1 MFFQTLIKHH
11 NLRFDPARFLKFL
24 VLHHILYSH
33 FSNPTCIQRSLF
45 EATDQESFKQDTN
58 LMQVIDGL
66 NSYQTQIYYAS
77 QYPAGSSPIQKKMV
91 SPKYTTNWWDLPTT
105 K

>member
-1 MFFQTLIKHH
+1 MGANRSLNTIFRSGYPYAK
-11 NLRFDPARFLKFL
+11 AG
-24 VLHHILYSH
+24 ILLSH

-77 QYPAGSSPIQKKMV
+77 QYPAGSSLIQKKMV